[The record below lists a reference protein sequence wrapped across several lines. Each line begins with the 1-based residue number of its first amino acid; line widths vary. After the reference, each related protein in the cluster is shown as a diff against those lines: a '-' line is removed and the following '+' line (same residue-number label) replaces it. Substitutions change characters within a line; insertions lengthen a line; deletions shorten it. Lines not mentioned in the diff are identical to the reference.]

1 MLFTIFIKQP
11 PPQIF
16 ELVLNTPL
24 QYLACFLRT
33 ASHNSLELVNEN
45 VAVSLH
51 YPILSA
57 INGLFL
63 SRNIKIK
70 KKFSNHFSIPKK
82 MFLYQGLHQSLS
94 HSTFLALD
102 KLLLE
107 RVLMF
112 DLPNYTWL
120 FPVYMRHEHD
130 FRRNPFQDKTE
141 ANVINTLKMCQY
153 NFA

>member
-82 MFLYQGLHQSLS
+82 TFSYQGLHQSLS
-94 HSTFLALD
+94 HSAFLTLD

-120 FPVYMRHEHD
+120 LPVYMRHKHD

-141 ANVINTLKMCQY
+141 ANVINTLKMCQC